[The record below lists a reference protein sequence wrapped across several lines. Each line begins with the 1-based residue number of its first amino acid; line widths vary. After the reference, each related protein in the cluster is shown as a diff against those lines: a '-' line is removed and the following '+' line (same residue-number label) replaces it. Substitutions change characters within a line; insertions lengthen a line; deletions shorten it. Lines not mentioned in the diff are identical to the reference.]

1 MMKYKYNSLL
11 RHPGYNGDFFDDV
24 LGFDDSGGIVGSAGN
39 IADDVLGLD
48 PNGGGI
54 YDIPVIGDI
63 AEELVVGPVGAVVS
77 MVVPPLAVVRAAQAL
92 SVAHDT
98 GKGSLAAVA
107 QAAMAAYGVATAPT
121 VPVDIGAGIT
131 VPVNANVVAA
141 TEMALAEGY
150 TAEQV
155 AKTLVG
161 FGDKATTQ
169 AVLQQAGYPAA
180 QSSWAAMTA
189 ETAAATDS
197 AAIANMSPEQ
207 ISNLQTAV
215 TSGDA
220 AATTQQL
227 SSAGIAS
234 PSFTAADAAQSVQAM
249 QQAGFDSSA
258 IAEQVSNW
266 QSAGITTEALTSELT
281 GLGISPATV
290 GLPAP
295 TQAQMLTD
303 QYEGFT
309 PDEVINHMAGSSI
322 DPVLAEEI
330 MGNLGYDPFMVS
342 DYMDANPT
350 SFGNTYADPSFM
362 DRVKDANKKLNT
374 LKKLWGNSGGQVG
387 GQVGGAG
394 EDLAANARANTADFL
409 RRIDP
414 YYDYRQN
421 TEIPMMGA
429 AASTA
434 GTLSGL
440 YQQSFTNPLSVY
452 NTPEMQATNAAF
464 MDEMQ
469 RRDAA
474 SGRLSQYGARAVQA
488 QNQFLTQGLPQ
499 YRTGLNQGLQT
510 YYQAAKPQAFDMK
523 TAAAMAQ
530 EGTNKAVAGGGY
542 QQPSGISG
550 TLSGL
555 SGSWNQMTNGGNVID
570 QVQGGLNVVTG
581 LNDLYTGGKEAWDTV
596 SGWFA

>member
-1 MMKYKYNSLL
+1 MPMMKYKYNSLL

-197 AAIANMSPEQ
+197 AAIANMSSEQ

-215 TSGDA
+215 NSGDA

-249 QQAGFDSSA
+249 QQAGLGSDF

-281 GLGISPATV
+281 SLGISPATV
-290 GLPAP
+290 GLS
-295 TQAQMLTD
+295 QAQMLTD
-303 QYEGFT
+303 QYKGFT
-309 PDEVINHMAGSSI
+309 SDAVLNHMAGSSI

-350 SFGNTYADPSFM
+350 SFGNTYADPSFL
-362 DRVKDANKKLNT
+362 DKLKSGLKTAKT
-374 LKKLWGNSGGQVG
+374 LQGLLGSSGGGTG
-387 GQVGGAG
+387 GTGSPNVNKNYSQ
-394 EDLAANARANTADFL
+394 LMSQL
-409 RRIDP
+409 DP
-414 YYDYRQN
+414 YWDYRKN
-421 TEIPMMGA
+421 TEIPLMGA
-429 AASTA
+429 AAGAA
-434 GTLSGL
+434 GQLSGL
-440 YQQSFTNPLSVY
+440 YQQSFTNPLGVY

-488 QNQFLTQGLPQ
+488 QNKFLTNTLPTYRTNLQQGLG
-499 YRTGLNQGLQT
+499 TL
-510 YYQAAKPQAFDMK
+510 YQAARPQASDSQA
-523 TAAAMAQ
+523 TASAMGQASLLSAANAANQ
-530 EGTNKAVAGGGY
+530 QGTIAGSVGNL
-542 QQPSGISG
+542 QN
-550 TLSGL
+550 
-555 SGSWNQMTNGGNVID
+555 SWNQMTGSNNVFD
-570 QVQGGLNVVTG
+570 QISGAVNTASNVA
-581 LNDLYTGGKEAWDTV
+581 DLYTKGSQAWDTL
-596 SGWFA
+596 SNLF